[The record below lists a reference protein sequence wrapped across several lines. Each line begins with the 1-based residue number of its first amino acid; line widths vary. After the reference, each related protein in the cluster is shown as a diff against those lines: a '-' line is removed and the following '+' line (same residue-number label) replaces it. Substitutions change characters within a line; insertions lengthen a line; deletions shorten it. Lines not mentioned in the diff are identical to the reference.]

1 MNQDLNSFCVCSPN
15 ELNPAEHF
23 YARGKAHIF
32 LVLNL
37 REFISASSQRDFER
51 LRGGNAFADAICR
64 LKPGAPF
71 VEDIDEAAT
80 VKRAREFSVFRG
92 HLVREWMFPTF
103 RLDPAECDPPDDPIL
118 RDVWKNF
125 EYRIRVSRTGFL
137 EIKLTHAIPH
147 EPRADA
153 ERLIDLVCNL
163 LEIGSREV
171 AVYPIQWALGW
182 HCANQF
188 IKALP
193 QIIAVANNHKHTA
206 ITLQPTAVNVLELPQ
221 HDRYTILFL
230 DTILCKGC
238 GKRVDAAT
246 FRARDRK
253 ILGAVLEGTLV
264 HTNANQVTFPQVDA
278 ANEIRDLSTW
288 TNELCA
294 FTAERCLIYYPP
306 EKIFLPGQNLAG
318 GPVNYEEYWK
328 CIVRGIEHTIAARTA
343 LQILEWHTTRELDQ
357 VPDLT
362 EKITD
367 GNITIDDERAILRI
381 ADEVANTYNMLPRL
395 RDALVATSAF
405 RSSYAVNKM
414 AYLAEILSVQEI
426 EAHIQRNVD
435 ELVIFLNHFTDVQLA
450 AGVRRGEV
458 AVGVLGI
465 LIAMITFCA
474 TAPSFLTD
482 YNAFFADP
490 LEGVKFQA
498 IQIFLV
504 LGLLLPGTLILTSAY
519 FLYRI
524 YKRARV
530 RRTIK

>member
-1 MNQDLNSFCVCSPN
+1 MISNSSCTCAPN

-37 REFISASSQRDFER
+37 REFVAPASQRDFER
-51 LRGGNAFADAICR
+51 LRGGNVFADAFSR
-64 LKPGAPF
+64 VKPGAPF
-71 VEDIDEAAT
+71 VEDADEAAT

-103 RLDPAECDPPDDPIL
+103 RLDPAQCDPPADPIL
-118 RDVWKNF
+118 RDAWKNF
-125 EYRIRVSRTGFL
+125 EYHIRVSRTGFL

-147 EPRADA
+147 DARAGA
-153 ERLIDLVCNL
+153 ERLIDLVCSL

-188 IKALP
+188 IKAIP
-193 QIIAVANNHKHTA
+193 QTMAIANNHNGKKATL
-206 ITLQPTAVNVLELPQ
+206 TLQPTAVNVLELPQ
-221 HDRYTILFL
+221 HDRYTILLL
-230 DTILCKGC
+230 DTILCQGC
-238 GKRVDAAT
+238 GKRIDAAT
-246 FRARDRK
+246 FRARDKK

-264 HTNANQVTFPQVDA
+264 HTADNQVTFPDVDA

-306 EKIFLPGQNLAG
+306 EKIFLPGQNLSG
-318 GPVNYEEYWK
+318 GPVNYAEYWK

-367 GNITIDDERAILRI
+367 GNITLEDERAILRI
-381 ADEVANTYNMLPRL
+381 ADEVANTFNMLPRL

-414 AYLAEILSVQEI
+414 AYLSEILSVKEI
-426 EAHIQRNVD
+426 ETHIQRNVD
-435 ELVIFLNHFTDVQLA
+435 ELVIFLNHFTDAQLA
-450 AGVRRGEV
+450 AGIRRGEI

-465 LIAMITFCA
+465 LIAMITFFA

-482 YNAFFADP
+482 YNTFFADP
-490 LEGVKFQA
+490 LDASKLQA
-498 IQIFLV
+498 VQVFLV

-530 RRTIK
+530 RRVRM